1 LALNPES
8 EKPLARPNSSKNYK
22 FTHLSEAFRYDPLIM
37 KWMLT
42 FLLTVGLAHAAP
54 IKTKTS
60 DYLKSEIEA
69 SLNLLPL
76 SFLASVQKA
85 ITIKEKPLKSDSKMS
100 ENLCDL
106 PDDIEFGRTVRNTIT
121 ISSQLVNL
129 AKNSTQ
135 SFDCGHGSFKQLLT
149 AVIIHELTHIK
160 DNAEKISID
169 PDFQR
174 IVGMK
179 KVQKRSK
186 KRLMNYNAAVSP
198 DAYEFKN
205 LEESLAVNVEFL
217 ILDPEFECRKP
228 ATANFLSA
236 KLGIE
241 LKGEC
246 AKNDKILIQSAFLE
260 DNYQTAVSLDLKKI
274 YQVHYL
280 FAGQGE
286 ALMSRWGHAMF
297 RIVICAP
304 FREVPGPECL
314 EDISHHLVL
323 SYRASMN
330 DLSVNYLKGMMGQYH
345 SQLFI
350 MRYFEVQQ
358 EYTKFGLRDLFSV
371 PLKMTENQKKDFI
384 DLTLERYWTYQGKY
398 YFLDNN
404 CGTETVKHLA
414 VALSEEESRLIGSI
428 TPHKIYKDIVKESNN
443 LTSGQ
448 VLVVKSMSKEYEET
462 YRFIQSNL
470 PGLFKEKKFKKFLSK
485 TTSRERFEA
494 YERLNLEEVENPQLR
509 KQLVMKINHLERYLS
524 SKFIMGLPS
533 RVMDVMEKNSS
544 IKEEVLQMNESMNL
558 LTTQPWEVI
567 NSNYGVP
574 TEYEVEEELESFL
587 IKRRHQVVELSGKQL
602 EQIQQIL
609 GEKYFSYELEELEG
623 LRNITTLI
631 RELILQSL

>member
-1 LALNPES
+1 M
-8 EKPLARPNSSKNYK
+8 RWI
-22 FTHLSEAFRYDPLIM
+22 LI
-37 KWMLT
+37 
-42 FLLTVGLAHAAP
+42 FLLTTGLAHAAP
-54 IKTKTS
+54 IKFKAS
-60 DYLKSEIEA
+60 EFLKLEVES
-69 SLNLLPL
+69 SLKLLPL
-76 SFLASVQKA
+76 SYLASVDKT
-85 ITIKEKPLKSDSKMS
+85 ITIEESPLKSDRKLS
-100 ENLCDL
+100 EDLCDL
-106 PDDIEFGRTVRNTIT
+106 PDDVEFGRTVRNKIT
-121 ISSQLVNL
+121 ISSKLVEL

-135 SFDCGHGSFKQLLT
+135 SFDCGHGSYRRLLT

-160 DNAEKISID
+160 DNVEKISIN

-205 LEESLAVNVEFL
+205 LEESLAVNLEFL

-228 ATANFLSA
+228 ATANFLAA
-236 KLGIE
+236 KLGIV

-246 AKNDKILIQSAFLE
+246 AKNDKVLIQSAFLE
-260 DNYQTAVSLDLKKI
+260 DNYQKAVSLDLKNI
-274 YQVHYL
+274 YQIHYL

-297 RIVICAP
+297 RLVICAP
-304 FREVPGPECL
+304 FRKTPGPECL

-330 DLSVNYLKGMMGQYH
+330 DLTINYLKGMMGQYH

-371 PLKMTENQKKDFI
+371 PLKMTESQKKEFI

-428 TPHKIYKDIVKESNN
+428 TPHKIYKDIVKKANN
-443 LTSGQ
+443 LTSGE
-448 VLVVKSMSKEYEET
+448 VLVVKSMHQEYEGT
-462 YRFIQSNL
+462 YHFIRSYL
-470 PGLFKEKKFKKFLSK
+470 SGPFKEKKFKKFLSK
-485 TTSRERFEA
+485 TTSRERLEA
-494 YERLNLEEVENPQLR
+494 YERMDLNSIEDIRLK

-524 SKFIMGLPS
+524 SKFIMGLPG
-533 RVMDVMEKNSS
+533 RVLEVMDKNTS
-544 IKEEVLQMNESMNL
+544 IKDEILQMNESLSL

-567 NSNYGVP
+567 NSAYGVP
-574 TEYEVEEELESFL
+574 TETEVEEELENFISE
-587 IKRRHQVVELSGKQL
+587 RRQKVVDLSDKQL
-602 EQIQQIL
+602 EQLQRIL
-609 GEKYFSYELEELEG
+609 GEEHFKTELSELEG

-631 RELILQSL
+631 REWIIQSL